1 MRAQSSPHI
10 YPLAVWIHSPT
21 SRRCHTF
28 GLRARLYQVRTMI
41 TNLKS
46 IMPMTARCETV
57 SFDDF
62 VSCGGYA
69 GAKVLSNAD

>member
-1 MRAQSSPHI
+1 
-10 YPLAVWIHSPT
+10 
-21 SRRCHTF
+21 
-28 GLRARLYQVRTMI
+28 
-41 TNLKS
+41 
-46 IMPMTARCETV
+46 MTARCETV